1 VPDTDVPTVRE
12 AVDGDANA
20 LVPLLDA
27 LGYPTSV
34 ATLAARLTA
43 WRAADPSGRLFVA
56 ELGSRVVGFVT
67 VHITPV
73 LHRPTS
79 VGRITA
85 LAVLPD
91 ARGSG
96 AGRALV
102 EAAEAYC
109 REAGLARIEVT
120 SGLTH
125 APAYQFYSH
134 LGYDNHGV
142 RFAKMLTPA

>member
-1 VPDTDVPTVRE
+1 MPALDRVNVRH
-12 AVDGDANA
+12 ASSADAGA
-20 LVPLLDA
+20 LVPLLEA
-27 LGYPTSV
+27 LGYPTDAPTV
-34 ATLAARLTA
+34 TARVEAL
-43 WRAADPSGRLFVA
+43 RAADPSGCLLVA

-79 VGRITA
+79 VGRITG

-91 ARGSG
+91 ARGTG

-102 EAAEAYC
+102 EAAEARC
-109 REAGLARIEVT
+109 REAGLSRIEVT
-120 SGLTH
+120 SGLAH
-125 APAYQFYSH
+125 AAAYQFYSH

-142 RFAKMLTPA
+142 RFAKTLTHA